1 MFYKEDGEYI
11 ILKIKAQPQASRSEF
26 CGLYGEDAIKVRV
39 AAPAVEGAANKEL
52 TKFLAKQFKVPKS
65 SIEFVS
71 GQSSKVKLIK
81 IPRSEKLSNY
91 IEGLKDGR

>member
-1 MFYKEDGEYI
+1 MFYKEEGEFI

-26 CGLYGEDAIKVRV
+26 CGLYGDDAIKVRV
-39 AAPAVEGAANKEL
+39 AAPAIEGAANKEL
-52 TKFLAKQFKVPKS
+52 TKFLAKQFKVPKG

-81 IPRSEKLSNY
+81 IPKSKKLSNY